1 VIALIAIAT
10 SGFLYLLVNNFQFT
24 RGVSVRVHFKS
35 VGDLVPGAW
44 VRKSGIKVGSVASLQ
59 AAEDEKTVVVTLTMK
74 PGQIV
79 RATDRFSLISKG
91 ILGDMYVEQKPGPKD
106 SPLVQEG
113 QIFEG
118 DEPFSL
124 TDVLSGD
131 TMNTVTDLVASI
143 TKIADI
149 LARNSVTLDTTL
161 RDLQK
166 AVSNARQI
174 TDDVA
179 RVTYTVPKMA
189 EQVSTSITK
198 LQVTVDHL
206 SDATDRTTKKL
217 ETDLGA
223 GADDL
228 AASLKSIRKASAD
241 IQVMVDQ
248 LSAKGSV
255 VQTLASPDTSQSVSA
270 TLKNLEEISRSL
282 LKTTQ
287 DTQKIVE
294 GVSTILKAP

>member
-1 VIALIAIAT
+1 
-10 SGFLYLLVNNFQFT
+10 
-24 RGVSVRVHFKS
+24 VR
-35 VGDLVPGAW
+35 
-44 VRKSGIKVGSVASLQ
+44 
-59 AAEDEKTVVVTLTMK
+59 T
-74 PGQIV
+74 
-79 RATDRFSLISKG
+79 TDKFSLISKG

-113 QIFEG
+113 QVFEG

-124 TDVLSGD
+124 TDVLGGE

-149 LARNSVTLDTTL
+149 LARNSLTLDTTL

-166 AVSNARQI
+166 AVANTRQI

-179 RVTYTVPKMA
+179 RITSSIPKMA
-189 EQVSTSITK
+189 EQVSSSITR

-206 SDATDRTTKKL
+206 SEATDRTTKKL
-217 ETDLGA
+217 EADLGTS
-223 GADDL
+223 ADDL
-228 AASLKSIRKASAD
+228 AASLKSIRKASGD

-248 LSAKGSV
+248 LSAKDSV
-255 VQTLASPDTSQSVSA
+255 VQTLASPDTSQSVQV
-270 TLKNLEEISRSL
+270 TLKNLEEISRAL
-282 LKTTQ
+282 LKATQ

-294 GVSTILKAP
+294 GVSTIFKTP